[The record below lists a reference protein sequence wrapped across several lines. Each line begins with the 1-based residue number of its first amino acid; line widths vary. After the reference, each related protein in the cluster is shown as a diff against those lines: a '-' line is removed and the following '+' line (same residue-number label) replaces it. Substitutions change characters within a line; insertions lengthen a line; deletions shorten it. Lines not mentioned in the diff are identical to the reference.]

1 MKLAHTTTI
10 NEFVTESE
18 KILVNKPQLPVTP
31 LEYAARISNPN
42 GEWLEFGTGSG
53 ESTTIMSKERMGTNR
68 VYTFDSFLGLPEN
81 WGSLT
86 HSLIHSFTLSLTHSG
101 RLDYGKG
108 SFKQPKPDLPR
119 NVVCIEGMFE
129 DTLPKFL
136 HSHPNIEISLIHIDC
151 DIYSST
157 KTVLKHLAPLILP
170 GCELSHSVTQSLT
183 NSLIPCR
190 YTCIRRA
197 IFLSWL

>member
-86 HSLIHSFTLSLTHSG
+86 HSLTHSLIHSLTHSL
-101 RLDYGKG
+101 R
-108 SFKQPKPDLPR
+108 SFGLRKRFIQATKARFTTKCCLYRRDVRGHTSEILAFSSKYR
-119 NVVCIEGMFE
+119 NQ
-129 DTLPKFL
+129 LN
-136 HSHPNIEISLIHIDC
+136 SH
-151 DIYSST
+151 
-157 KTVLKHLAPLILP
+157 
-170 GCELSHSVTQSLT
+170 
-183 NSLIPCR
+183 
-190 YTCIRRA
+190 
-197 IFLSWL
+197 

>member
-86 HSLIHSFTLSLTHSG
+86 HSLTHSLIHSFTH
-101 RLDYGKG
+101 
-108 SFKQPKPDLPR
+108 
-119 NVVCIEGMFE
+119 
-129 DTLPKFL
+129 
-136 HSHPNIEISLIHIDC
+136 SLIH
-151 DIYSST
+151 SFT
-157 KTVLKHLAPLILP
+157 H
-170 GCELSHSVTQSLT
+170 SLT
-183 NSLIPCR
+183 QVVWITEKVHSSNQSQIYHEML
-190 YTCIRRA
+190 
-197 IFLSWL
+197 FV